1 MIIISLV
8 NKLMLK
14 KNEIKISILIPCY
27 NELNTIKEIIKKVN
41 YNLQLYGFNDYEIL
55 VVDDYSNDGT
65 SEILKQI
72 SLEKNIKIF
81 SHSQNLGK
89 GAAVH
94 TGIENTT
101 GDILII
107 QDADLEYDPS
117 DYDKLLRPF
126 FEADA
131 DIVYGSRFIGGGKYV
146 RIHFFWHYLAN
157 KIITFVCNMFTN
169 LNLTDVETGYKVFKT
184 SCLKN
189 VKLKEKSFSFEP
201 EITIKLAKKKFKFFE
216 VPISYNGRSYNEGKK
231 IGLKDAFIAF
241 KAIFIYSIIK

>member
-1 MIIISLV
+1 
-8 NKLMLK
+8 MLK
-14 KNEIKISILIPCY
+14 NKIKLSIVIPCY
-27 NELNTIKEIIKKVN
+27 NEHNTIKEIIKKVT
-41 YNLQLYGFNDYEIL
+41 YQLQQYSFNDYEIL
-55 VVDDYSNDGT
+55 VVDDCSNDGT

-89 GAAVH
+89 GAAAH
-94 TGIENTT
+94 TGIDNTT

-201 EITIKLAKKKFKFFE
+201 EITIKLAKKKLKFFE
-216 VPISYNGRSYNEGKK
+216 VPISYNGRSYDEGKK

-241 KAIFIYSIIK
+241 KAIFIYSITK